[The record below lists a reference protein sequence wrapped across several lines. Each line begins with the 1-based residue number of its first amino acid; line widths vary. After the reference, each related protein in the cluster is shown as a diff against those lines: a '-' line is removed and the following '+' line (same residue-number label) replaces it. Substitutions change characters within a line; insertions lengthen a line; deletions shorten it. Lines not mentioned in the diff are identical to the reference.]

1 MKLELIRSSVKEII
15 ERESGKTLF
24 ETELTEYVFRAELDF
39 IGTIV
44 ALAGN
49 EGGKLS
55 IIFNEMTETEQETE
69 TSGTYPFPSTS
80 VPENIISIRTDSSAQ
95 GSEAANVEIRRVE
108 PRLKGRV
115 LGSND
120 ILLASLTDPV
130 WWVDNL
136 LINTAP
142 ASMGTLDIFFVEIP
156 AKTTSAGTDITVPD
170 RYIEAI
176 IKYVEYL
183 AWTAVNDLNRAK
195 MALGRYFEI
204 IQSVVGTA
212 EEMK

>member
-1 MKLELIRSSVKEII
+1 MKLELIRSTVKEII

-39 IGTIV
+39 VGTIV
-44 ALAGN
+44 ALAGKDA
-49 EGGKLS
+49 GKLS

-80 VPENIISIRTDSSAQ
+80 VPENIVSIRTS
-95 GSEAANVEIRRVE
+95 GNVELRRVE
-108 PRLKGRV
+108 PRMKGRV

-120 ILLASLTDPV
+120 IQLATATDPV
-130 WWVDNL
+130 WWVDDL

-142 ASMGTLDIFFVEIP
+142 ASLGTLDIFFVEIP
-156 AKTTSAGTDITVPD
+156 TQQSVANNDITVPD
-170 RYIEAI
+170 RYVEVI

-183 AWTAVNDLNRAK
+183 AWTAVNDLPRAK
-195 MALGRYFEI
+195 MALNRYFEI
-204 IQSVVGTA
+204 IQSVVGTG

>member
-1 MKLELIRSSVKEII
+1 MKLELIRSTVKEII

-39 IGTIV
+39 VGTIV
-44 ALAGN
+44 ALAG
-49 EGGKLS
+49 GDAGKLS

-69 TSGTYPFPSTS
+69 TSGTYAFPSTS
-80 VPENIISIRTDSSAQ
+80 VPENIVSIRTS
-95 GSEAANVEIRRVE
+95 GNVELRRVE
-108 PRLKGRV
+108 PRMKGRV

-120 ILLASLTDPV
+120 IQLATSTDPV
-130 WWVDNL
+130 WWVDDL

-142 ASMGTLDIFFVEIP
+142 ASLGTLDIFFVEIP
-156 AKTTSAGTDITVPD
+156 TQQSVANNDITVPD
-170 RYIEAI
+170 RYVEVI

-183 AWTAVNDLNRAK
+183 ACTAVNDLPRAK
-195 MALGRYFEI
+195 IALNRYFEI
-204 IQSVVGTA
+204 IQSVVGTG

>member
-24 ETELTEYVFRAELDF
+24 ETELTEYVFRSELDF
-39 IGTIV
+39 VGTIV
-44 ALAGN
+44 ALAGK
-49 EGGKLS
+49 EAGKLS
-55 IIFNEMTETEQETE
+55 IIFNEMTETEAETE
-69 TSGTYPFPSTS
+69 IPTDTGTYVFPSTS
-80 VPENIISIRTDSSAQ
+80 VPENIVSIRTSGD
-95 GSEAANVEIRRVE
+95 VELRRIE

-120 ILLASLTDPV
+120 IIKATSTDPV
-130 WWVDNL
+130 WWVDDL

-142 ASMGTLDIFFVEIP
+142 TTLGTLDIFFVKIP
-156 AKTTSAGTDITVPD
+156 TKTTAENTDITVPD
-170 RYIEAI
+170 RYVEAI

-183 AWTAVNDLNRAK
+183 AWTSVADLSRAK
-195 MALGRYFEI
+195 MALNNYFEI
-204 IQSVVGTA
+204 IKSVVGTA

>member
-49 EGGKLS
+49 QAGKLS

-69 TSGTYPFPSTS
+69 TTGTYAFPSTS
-80 VPENIISIRTDSSAQ
+80 VPENIVSIRTS
-95 GSEAANVEIRRVE
+95 GNVELRRIE

-120 ILLASLTDPV
+120 IILATSTDPV
-130 WWVDNL
+130 WWIDNL
-136 LINTAP
+136 LINTAQISLG
-142 ASMGTLDIFFVEIP
+142 ALDIFFVEIP
-156 AKTTSAGTDITVPD
+156 TKTTAANTNITVPD
-170 RYIEAI
+170 RYVEAI
-176 IKYVEYL
+176 MTYVNYL
-183 AWTAVNDLNRAK
+183 AWTSVNDLERAR

-204 IQSVVGTA
+204 IQSVVVSG
-212 EEMK
+212 EEPK